1 MLLRPTYPI
10 RTDRLALRPFVVD
23 DVEAMLAYR
32 SRPDVC
38 RYLPFEPQDRATL
51 LERLSGPI
59 LSRSD
64 LTGEGQALTLGAWRR
79 DTGEL
84 AGDVILFLRSEND
97 RGGEIGWVFDPA
109 HGGQGFATEAAGAIL
124 DLAFGELGLHR
135 VEARL
140 DALNERSAALCE
152 RLGMRRRPTSSRN
165 EWFKGGW
172 SDLLVYGLLAEEWI
186 EAGVGPRGTHPNRDP
201 VVVGSPEQTVPRRSS
216 RRPTRGWCAP
226 PASSPAASSG
236 TYSIPTSPTR
246 WSRP

>member
-1 MLLRPTYPI
+1 MLLRPTYPV

-23 DVEAMLAYR
+23 DVDAMLGYR

-51 LERLSGPI
+51 IERLAGPI

-64 LTGEGQALTLGAWRR
+64 LTAEGQALTLGAWRR

-97 RGGEIGWVFDPA
+97 RGGEIGWVFDPD
-109 HGGQGFATEAAGAIL
+109 HSGRGLATEAAGAIL

-152 RLGMRRRPTSSRN
+152 RLGMRREAHFVRN

-172 SDLLVYGLLAEEWI
+172 SDLLVYGLLAEEWTGI
-186 EAGVGPRGTHPNRDP
+186 SQDVR
-201 VVVGSPEQTVPRRSS
+201 
-216 RRPTRGWCAP
+216 
-226 PASSPAASSG
+226 
-236 TYSIPTSPTR
+236 
-246 WSRP
+246 

>member
-1 MLLRPTYPI
+1 MLLRPAYPV
-10 RTDRLALRPFVVD
+10 RTDRLELRPFVVD

-32 SRPDVC
+32 SRADVC

-51 LERLSGPI
+51 LERLSGPV

-64 LTGEGQALTLGAWRR
+64 LTAEDQALTLGVWRR

-97 RGGEIGWVFDPA
+97 RGGEIGWVFDPG
-109 HGGQGFATEAAGAIL
+109 HGGRGFATEAAGAIL

-140 DALNERSAALCE
+140 DARNERSAALCE
-152 RLGMRRRPTSSRN
+152 RLGMRREAHFVRN

-172 SDLLVYGLLAEEWI
+172 SDLLVYGLLAEEWS
-186 EAGVGPRGTHPNRDP
+186 PSRG
-201 VVVGSPEQTVPRRSS
+201 
-216 RRPTRGWCAP
+216 
-226 PASSPAASSG
+226 
-236 TYSIPTSPTR
+236 
-246 WSRP
+246 